1 MKTIKCIN
9 NNGISAV
16 FSYDRDADFF
26 LVSLE
31 GVYSVKNTI
40 NTSQNAT
47 TDGSSYAGESL
58 EQRNI
63 VITAH
68 ICRDYKANRDIL
80 SRVSRVHSAGTF
92 YHTED
97 GQTRRINYYVESLE
111 VGETGIIRTATISL
125 ICPDPYFTDDEATHI
140 EMAGWEDCFEFP
152 LEIPEN
158 GLEFGK
164 RRKELIKVV
173 ENAGTTLI
181 GITMTIAAEDIVVNP
196 SIKNVTTGE
205 TLKLLCT
212 MQPKDE
218 IVITTKQ
225 GNIDIVLYRDGEKIN
240 YNYTVDEE
248 NEGYIQLETGRN
260 DISYTA
266 DEGSDYMNVN
276 FDFANSYVMP

>member
-80 SRVSRVHSAGTF
+80 SRVFRVHSAGTF
-92 YHTED
+92 YHT
-97 GQTRRINYYVESLE
+97 
-111 VGETGIIRTATISL
+111 
-125 ICPDPYFTDDEATHI
+125 
-140 EMAGWEDCFEFP
+140 
-152 LEIPEN
+152 
-158 GLEFGK
+158 
-164 RRKELIKVV
+164 
-173 ENAGTTLI
+173 
-181 GITMTIAAEDIVVNP
+181 
-196 SIKNVTTGE
+196 
-205 TLKLLCT
+205 
-212 MQPKDE
+212 
-218 IVITTKQ
+218 
-225 GNIDIVLYRDGEKIN
+225 
-240 YNYTVDEE
+240 
-248 NEGYIQLETGRN
+248 
-260 DISYTA
+260 
-266 DEGSDYMNVN
+266 
-276 FDFANSYVMP
+276 